1 LRKEQFRIYTQNFR
15 CGWVFGVNEDMV
27 EVTHN
32 LFGFPD
38 TDGAMSAR
46 PTELSE
52 IGFISLLRSWLPVT
66 FLARTT
72 PMPATGPEH
81 VAQVQML
88 FVQHSPALRGFI
100 LSLMPDFG
108 RVDDVLQE
116 TFLTVSR
123 KAEDFVPG
131 SNFMGWAC
139 AIARFKVLEAVRANP
154 HAPQALSEEV
164 LESLCACEP
173 EPEEQQERLKFLAD
187 CLNQLAPQARRAVE
201 LRYQQAHKPSEIA
214 QIMGWSADAVYVAL
228 SRARVVLR
236 ECVSRKLGRAS

>member
-1 LRKEQFRIYTQNFR
+1 MSKP
-15 CGWVFGVNEDMV
+15 G
-27 EVTHN
+27 
-32 LFGFPD
+32 PD
-38 TDGAMSAR
+38 
-46 PTELSE
+46 
-52 IGFISLLRSWLPVT
+52 
-66 FLARTT
+66 
-72 PMPATGPEH
+72 H

-108 RVDDVLQE
+108 RVDDILQE
-116 TFLTVSR
+116 TFLTITK
-123 KAEDFVPG
+123 KADDFVPG

-139 AIARFKVLEAVRANP
+139 AIARFKVLEAVRVNP

-173 EPEEQQERLKFLAD
+173 EPEEQSERLKYLTD
-187 CLNQLAPQARRAVE
+187 CLDQLAPQARRAIE
-201 LRYQQAHKPSEIA
+201 LRYQQAHKPAEIA
-214 QIMGWSADAVYVAL
+214 QIMGWSPDAVYVAL

>member
-1 LRKEQFRIYTQNFR
+1 METQWER
-15 CGWVFGVNEDMV
+15 LKG
-27 EVTHN
+27 TAS
-32 LFGFPD
+32 
-38 TDGAMSAR
+38 GAMCVPSI
-46 PTELSE
+46 ELLAG
-52 IGFISLLRSWLPVT
+52 GFISLLRSSAVAT
-66 FLARTT
+66 FLARTLI
-72 PMPATGPEH
+72 MAKTGPEH

-108 RVDDVLQE
+108 RVDDILQE
-116 TFLTVSR
+116 TFLTVTK

-131 SNFMGWAC
+131 SNFMGWVC
-139 AIARFKVLEAVRANP
+139 AIARFKVLEAVRTNP

-173 EPEEQQERLKFLAD
+173 EPEEQEERLKFLAD

-201 LRYQQAHKPSEIA
+201 LRYQQAHKPAEIS

-236 ECVSRKLGRAS
+236 ECVSRKLGRAG